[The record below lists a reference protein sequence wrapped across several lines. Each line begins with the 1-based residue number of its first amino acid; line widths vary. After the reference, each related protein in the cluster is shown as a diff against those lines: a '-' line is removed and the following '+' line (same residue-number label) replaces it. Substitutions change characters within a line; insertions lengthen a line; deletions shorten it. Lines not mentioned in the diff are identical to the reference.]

1 VPSVSVVLKY
11 LVGTAHSF
19 SVIFVCKSL
28 RTCFHY
34 SKFSFVIS
42 DNFQLAEF
50 TTNKHGNPQ
59 IVDTE
64 GFVYSKHRAIGPLVQ
79 WRCHKSSKR
88 EGWTCTARATT
99 EGEHI
104 VKRIGQHVHPP

>member
-1 VPSVSVVLKY
+1 MFANHWE
-11 LVGTAHSF
+11 LVFTTANSH
-19 SVIFVCKSL
+19 L
-28 RTCFHY
+28 
-34 SKFSFVIS
+34 IS

-104 VKRIGQHVHPP
+104 VKRIGQHVHPPW